1 MFVKCIFLR
10 QNGHANITK
19 VIKIMKQSMN
29 EMVQH
34 SASASELLKL
44 ISNQQ
49 RLMILCLLH
58 ENEMSVGKLNEHL
71 PKLSQSALSQHL
83 AQLRKAKL
91 VKNKRQSQTI
101 LYSLADSKALEVI
114 NLLHKL
120 YCGSGKN

>member
-1 MFVKCIFLR
+1 MSK
-10 QNGHANITK
+10 
-19 VIKIMKQSMN
+19 SMN
-29 EMVQH
+29 AMVEH

-58 ENEMSVGKLNEHL
+58 DNEMSVGKLNEHL
-71 PKLSQSALSQHL
+71 PSLSQSALSQHL
-83 AQLRKAKL
+83 AQLRKANL

-120 YCGSGKN
+120 YCEPNK

>member
-1 MFVKCIFLR
+1 MSK
-10 QNGHANITK
+10 
-19 VIKIMKQSMN
+19 SMN
-29 EMVQH
+29 DMIEH

-58 ENEMSVGKLNEHL
+58 DTEMSVGALNEHL
-71 PKLSQSALSQHL
+71 PNLSQSALSQHL

-91 VKNKRQSQTI
+91 VNNKRQSQTI

-114 NLLHKL
+114 QLLHKL
-120 YCGSGKN
+120 YCKPGKK